1 MEQENRQAAMTVSD
15 LQLALMQSLAAMGYP
30 ARLHD
35 TPESL
40 ELDSFDVADLL
51 AELEDRDVLIPD
63 EV

>member
-1 MEQENRQAAMTVSD
+1 MTVSD